1 LLKFR
6 FAVDKANSEAKIC
19 PMRDEPLTIDDL
31 GLQNQARVLRL
42 SGPLTISTLYQFQD
56 LVRINSSANLTLDF
70 TRVPYVDS
78 AGVGALVG
86 AYVRHQK
93 EGHSVTLA
101 GVNERVRNTL
111 KVTQVENFFTY
122 TDSVPQVA

>member
-1 LLKFR
+1 
-6 FAVDKANSEAKIC
+6 
-19 PMRDEPLTIDDL
+19 MRDEPLTIEDL
-31 GLQNQARVLRL
+31 GTQNQKRVLRL
-42 SGPLTISTLYQFQD
+42 SGPLTTSTLYEFQN
-56 LVRINSSANLTLDF
+56 LVRTSTGASLVLEF

-78 AGVGALVG
+78 AGVGAMVG

-111 KVTQVENFFTY
+111 KITQVESFFAY
-122 TDSVPQVA
+122 AESAPQLA

>member
-1 LLKFR
+1 
-6 FAVDKANSEAKIC
+6 
-19 PMRDEPLTIDDL
+19 MRDEPLTIEDL
-31 GLQNQARVLRL
+31 GQQNQKRILKL
-42 SGPLTISTLYQFQD
+42 SGPLTIATLFEFQN
-56 LVRINSSANLTLDF
+56 LVRTNTSVGLVLDF
-70 TRVPYVDS
+70 TNVPYIDS

-111 KVTQVENFFTY
+111 KITQVDPFFTY
-122 TDSVPQVA
+122 TESIPQVA

>member
-1 LLKFR
+1 
-6 FAVDKANSEAKIC
+6 
-19 PMRDEPLTIDDL
+19 MRDEPLTIEDL
-31 GLQNQARVLRL
+31 GTQNQKRVLRL
-42 SGPLTISTLYQFQD
+42 SGPLTISTLYEFQN
-56 LVRINSSANLTLDF
+56 LVRTSTGASLVLEF

-111 KVTQVENFFTY
+111 KITQVDSFFAY
-122 TDSVPQVA
+122 ADSVPQFA

>member
-1 LLKFR
+1 
-6 FAVDKANSEAKIC
+6 
-19 PMRDEPLTIDDL
+19 MRDEPLTIEDL
-31 GLQNQARVLRL
+31 GTQNQKRLLRL
-42 SGPLTISTLYQFQD
+42 SGPLTISTLYEFQN
-56 LVRINSSANLTLDF
+56 LVRTSTGASLVLEF

-78 AGVGALVG
+78 AGVGAMVG

-111 KVTQVENFFTY
+111 KITQVESFFAY
-122 TDSVPQVA
+122 AESVPQLA

>member
-1 LLKFR
+1 
-6 FAVDKANSEAKIC
+6 
-19 PMRDEPLTIDDL
+19 MRDEPLTIDDL
-31 GLQNQARVLRL
+31 GLQNQTRVLRL
-42 SGPLTISTLYQFQD
+42 SGPLTIATLYQFQD
-56 LVRINSSANLTLDF
+56 LVRTNSATSLTLDF

>member
-1 LLKFR
+1 
-6 FAVDKANSEAKIC
+6 
-19 PMRDEPLTIDDL
+19 MRDEPLTIEDL
-31 GLQNQARVLRL
+31 GQQNQKRVLKL
-42 SGPLTISTLYQFQD
+42 SGPLTIATLFEFQN
-56 LVRINSSANLTLDF
+56 LVRTNTSAGLVLDF
-70 TRVPYVDS
+70 TNVPYVDS

-111 KVTQVENFFTY
+111 KITQVDPFFTY
-122 TDSVPQVA
+122 TESIPQVA

>member
-1 LLKFR
+1 
-6 FAVDKANSEAKIC
+6 
-19 PMRDEPLTIDDL
+19 MRDEPLTIEDL
-31 GLQNQARVLRL
+31 GLQNNARVLRL

-56 LVRINSSANLTLDF
+56 LVRTNSAASLALDF

-78 AGVGALVG
+78 AGVGTLVG
-86 AYVRHQK
+86 AYIRHQK
-93 EGHSVTLA
+93 EGHAVTLA

-122 TDSVPQVA
+122 ADSVPQVA

>member
-1 LLKFR
+1 
-6 FAVDKANSEAKIC
+6 
-19 PMRDEPLTIDDL
+19 MRDEPLTIEDL
-31 GLQNQARVLRL
+31 GLQNNARVLRL

-56 LVRINSSANLTLDF
+56 LVRTNSAASLTLDF

-101 GVNERVRNTL
+101 GVNERVRTTL
-111 KVTQVENFFTY
+111 KITQVDSFFKY
-122 TDSVPQVA
+122 AESVPQLA